1 LASIDEFLEWIRCPV
16 CGGSLARV
24 DSSLLCEQGHTANIA
39 KQGYITL
46 LGPRGGTHTA
56 DSREMLA
63 ARFRVL
69 AAGLFEPISSAL
81 TETVSAAPL
90 DAVAGPIIDLG
101 TGTAH
106 HLERTLE
113 DLPDRLGLGLDNSKQ
128 AARTAA
134 RCHPRSAGAVVDI
147 WEQLPLAD
155 ESVAVVTDV
164 FAPRN
169 GSEIARVLA
178 PGGIAITVTPGPGHL
193 GELIERFGM
202 ISVDPDK
209 DERLG
214 RQMEPVGPTSESRQ
228 VEWSMDLFPGEVA
241 DLVAMGPSAG
251 RLEGEELQAML
262 EGLPEKT
269 TVTGSVNLTVWIA
282 EE

>member
-1 LASIDEFLEWIRCPV
+1 
-16 CGGSLARV
+16 
-24 DSSLLCEQGHTANIA
+24 
-39 KQGYITL
+39 
-46 LGPRGGTHTA
+46 
-56 DSREMLA
+56 MLA

-90 DAVAGPIIDLG
+90 EAVAGPIIDLG

>member
-1 LASIDEFLEWIRCPV
+1 MASIDEFLEWIRCPV

-39 KQGYITL
+39 KQGYVTL

-155 ESVAVVTDV
+155 GSVAVVTDV

-214 RQMEPVGPTSESRQ
+214 KQMEPVGPTSESRQ
-228 VEWSMDLFPGEVA
+228 VEWSMDLFPGEIA

>member
-1 LASIDEFLEWIRCPV
+1 MASIDEFLEWIRCPV

-113 DLPDRLGLGLDNSKQ
+113 DLPDRLGIGLDNSKQ

-155 ESVAVVTDV
+155 GSVAVVTDV

-214 RQMEPVGPTSESRQ
+214 KQMEPVGPALRSDR
-228 VEWSMDLFPGEVA
+228 VEWKMDLFRSEVA
-241 DLVAMGPSAG
+241 DVVAMGPSSG
-251 RLEGEELQAML
+251 RLDREDLEERMAALR
-262 EGLPEKT
+262 ERTP
-269 TVTGSVNLTVWIA
+269 VTGSVDLTVWIST
-282 EE
+282 E

>member
-1 LASIDEFLEWIRCPV
+1 MASIDEFLEWIRCPV

-39 KQGYITL
+39 KQGYVTL

-90 DAVAGPIIDLG
+90 EAVAGPIIDLG

-155 ESVAVVTDV
+155 GSVAVVTDV

-214 RQMEPVGPTSESRQ
+214 KQMEPVGPTSGSRQ
-228 VEWSMDLFPGEVA
+228 VEWSMDLFPGEIA

>member
-39 KQGYITL
+39 KQGYVTL

-155 ESVAVVTDV
+155 GSVAVVTDV

-214 RQMEPVGPTSESRQ
+214 KQMEPVGPTSESRQ
-228 VEWSMDLFPGEVA
+228 VEWSMDLFPGEIA